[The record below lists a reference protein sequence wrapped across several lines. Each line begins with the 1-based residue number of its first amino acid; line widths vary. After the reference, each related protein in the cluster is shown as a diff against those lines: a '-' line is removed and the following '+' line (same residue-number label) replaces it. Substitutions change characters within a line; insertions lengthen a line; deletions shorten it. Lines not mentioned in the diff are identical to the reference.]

1 MAGDRARFELSFTP
15 TSEEMARSW
24 LVEHYR
30 RQGRVPVRT
39 LVGVG
44 IVVMAVSMLVR
55 QPSTMGWIALA
66 WGGFLLLRPL
76 AFALSLRMGRRPP
89 PAVRLGIDARGI
101 EVRTP
106 KGSKLFPWA
115 DVTAWGLGS
124 DYLWYEL
131 RRGPRAIVPFRAMSD
146 RSGVEAVFRANRP
159 APASGVE

>member
-1 MAGDRARFELSFTP
+1 MSSGRARFELSFTP

-44 IVVMAVSMLVR
+44 IVVMAVSMLAR

-76 AFALSLRMGRRPP
+76 AFALSLRMGRPPP
-89 PAVRLGIDARGI
+89 PAVTLGIDARGI

-106 KGSKLFPWA
+106 KGSKLFAWA

-131 RRGPRAIVPFRAMSD
+131 RRGPRAIVPFRAMAD
-146 RSGVEAVFRANRP
+146 RPGVEAVFRANRP
-159 APASGVE
+159 G